1 MELAL
6 IIAIVALIVAL
17 PGCIA
22 DSLTLIDKLRAKK
35 GHPSRPTLNPLKKII
50 KSGHDQTNL
59 LGTEPNKKIGSSCTA
74 CNFSSVGL
82 THPDIDHFAAKP
94 FFNKA

>member
-22 DSLTLIDKLRAKK
+22 DSLTLIGKLRAQK
-35 GHPSRPTLNPLKKII
+35 GHLARPTLNPLKKISFHS
-50 KSGHDQTNL
+50 KQF
-59 LGTEPNKKIGSSCTA
+59 EAAPNKKIDSSCTA
-74 CNFSSVGL
+74 CNLRSVFF
-82 THPDIDHFAAKP
+82 THPDIDHFAPKVFLKTP
-94 FFNKA
+94 